1 MKTTGFPKAINATQA
16 EFINLCELGGGAN
29 GGPARSKVQHLL
41 RERGKKLNEF
51 AYEEIG
57 LHMTAL
63 ADRNPWH
70 VCFAV
75 GMSWGHLAKLDVTF
89 TEAAV
94 NLLEHWNDD
103 DLKVAR
109 TFHYERGPEPIEQ
122 TLRGGHTL
130 FAKVTLPDALPNNID
145 GLATAQQRWLG
156 RVLSPDRP
164 KYIGSWNSTAMFM
177 AALFAQP
184 DLAKAY
190 RELKLMLPPGGPIF
204 SALGLLHKA
213 HILSQG
219 PDGGPLDDAAFE
231 PGVLYS
237 NNGLFVELLKGL
249 HDCSLVDLHS
259 GLYMLGTR
267 LPESKKWE

>member
-1 MKTTGFPKAINATQA
+1 
-16 EFINLCELGGGAN
+16 GGGAH

-41 RERGKKLNEF
+41 RERGKKLNDF

-57 LHMTAL
+57 LQMAEL

-75 GMSWGHLAKLDVTF
+75 GMSWGHLAKLDITF

-109 TFHYERGPEPIEQ
+109 TFHHERGPEPIEQ

-130 FAKVTLPDALPNNID
+130 FAKVTLPDALPDNIA

-156 RVLSPDRP
+156 
-164 KYIGSWNSTAMFM
+164 
-177 AALFAQP
+177 
-184 DLAKAY
+184 
-190 RELKLMLPPGGPIF
+190 
-204 SALGLLHKA
+204 
-213 HILSQG
+213 
-219 PDGGPLDDAAFE
+219 
-231 PGVLYS
+231 
-237 NNGLFVELLKGL
+237 
-249 HDCSLVDLHS
+249 
-259 GLYMLGTR
+259 
-267 LPESKKWE
+267 